1 MDAIVGFVLGVIATA
16 FGAALSQFGKL
27 LSSSQNVKMLVSQSR
42 THAMLYSVMNDNSL
56 PDLDTQATR
65 FFDDNQFRVLYTEDN
80 AYWIKDNSV
89 YRARIENGMVN
100 VDSEEKLDI
109 FSMDKVE
116 LEEMIFIIE
125 KLTEG
130 KKNDRW
136 NPGNEKF

>member
-27 LSSSQNVKMLVSQSR
+27 LSSSKNVKMLVSQSR